1 MHAFAN
7 HVPAVLLRLDRNPFH
22 HGTLGAVRSLGR
34 KGVEVHAV
42 VEAGGGPMARSRY
55 LRAVHAGPD
64 GGLDPQAPEA
74 LGACL
79 AGVSERIGRPA
90 VLVAMDDLSAIA
102 VSRIAPMLTDRFRIP
117 HQPDNL
123 PARVADKAELSRLC
137 ARWEVPHPETVVPA
151 GGAEAAEAA
160 WRLGLPVIAKWSRPW
175 LLPAGA
181 AGLRSTML
189 VHSAAEARGLYER
202 SAEAGSRLLLQRFL
216 PAGPDTDWFFHGAF
230 GRGGHPLL
238 IGSGRKEMSW
248 PVRTGLTAVGRWLPD
263 PAVEEAGLRL
273 AERLGYQGILD
284 LDFRR
289 DERGTFRLVDFNP
302 RPGAQFRL
310 FTDASGLDVVQAMYL
325 DLTGQRVPEPSG
337 GPGRVFVAENYALLA
352 AVRGGSLPR
361 RRPTGAA
368 AGPPAPVAPAAPGAP
383 AAPAAPLVAGQRR
396 APERGAAGAPPAAGG
411 ATGTPAGPQPVPGS
425 ASAPGA
431 GTASRTGA
439 ATASARGSG
448 ALAGAGPAP
457 GAGARTATGS
467 ASWAAPRQRRRPGAV
482 RVLPV
487 GERGRVEA
495 AWFAA
500 DDPLPFLAMV
510 GAFLGRGAGKGAR
523 VLRGV
528 PGHGRRTVR
537 AAARAPR
544 QRGSGPSAAGEGAAA
559 PRPVPP
565 EAPAEPDELVSR

>member
-1 MHAFAN
+1 MHAFTH

-42 VEAGGGPMARSRY
+42 VEAGGGPVGRSRY

-64 GGLDPQAPEA
+64 GGLDPEAPEA
-74 LGACL
+74 LVDCL
-79 AGVSERIGRPA
+79 AAVSERIGRPA

-102 VSRIAPMLTDRFRIP
+102 LSRVATRLTDRFRIP

-137 ARWEVPHPETVVPA
+137 ARWDVPHPETVIPA
-151 GGAEAAEAA
+151 SGAEAAEAA

-189 VHSAAEARGLYER
+189 LHTAAEARRLYER

-230 GRGGHPLL
+230 ARGGRPLL
-238 IGSGRKEMSW
+238 AGSGRKELSW

-310 FTDASGLDVVQAMYL
+310 FTDAAGLDVVQAMYL

-352 AVRGGSLPR
+352 VVRGGSLPR
-361 RRPTGAA
+361 R
-368 AGPPAPVAPAAPGAP
+368 PAVG
-383 AAPAAPLVAGQRR
+383 
-396 APERGAAGAPPAAGG
+396 
-411 ATGTPAGPQPVPGS
+411 PAGPAGRTVG
-425 ASAPGA
+425 APGA
-431 GTASRTGA
+431 GDRS
-439 ATASARGSG
+439 
-448 ALAGAGPAP
+448 
-457 GAGARTATGS
+457 
-467 ASWAAPRQRRRPGAV
+467 RRRADDPGPGAV
-482 RVLPV
+482 RVLPR
-487 GERGRVEA
+487 GERGRIEA
-495 AWFAA
+495 AWFAV
-500 DDPLPFLAMV
+500 DDPQPFLAML
-510 GAFLGRGAGKGAR
+510 GAFLGRGADKGVR

-528 PGHGRRTVR
+528 PAHGRRTAR
-537 AAARAPR
+537 AVVRAPR
-544 QRGSGPSAAGEGAAA
+544 QRNGGGSAASRTA
-559 PRPVPP
+559 PPDAP
-565 EAPAEPDELVSR
+565 ETPAEPDELVTR